1 MRGAALL
8 YFYHVMRLV
17 IIVIV
22 LCFDHAA
29 YAQKHD
35 YFWTF
40 GYAANYIDTIV
51 ENGGCIVDFNS
62 NPPKMTKLNTVLNFQ
77 NYAATCSDSS
87 GQLQFYTNGLRIYN
101 KNFQLMENGDTI
113 NPGDRWESFNED
125 NIGYLGFS
133 PIVIPDPK
141 GGNRYYMIHIG
152 ILIDTNFILRI
163 GPLYYTEIDMQ
174 ANNGKGAVLKKN
186 NILKN
191 YYDGNFSAPVAIK
204 HANGRDWWLLIH
216 IAGQSKI
223 IRYLVSPEGIN
234 NIGEQDVDFTFT
246 FDNGRVARCRASPD
260 GMQYALLDSGNFLA
274 LFDFDRCTG
283 LLSNQRTFHRSS
295 PVLFYGYLT
304 FSPDSRLFYLSNINT
319 ITQFDLMADT
329 LQPNILDTVQLF
341 DYTNY
346 PYPPFYAGFGEPIIT
361 PNGKIYYIAT
371 GATAYMN
378 VLHRPNLPGSACDY
392 ETGGLRLP
400 RFNGRTDFNFPNYRL
415 GALTNS
421 PCDTLGFKQPPHEGF
436 VNTSYEAFLEQQARS
451 KRQVF
456 RQMPPYTEKKD
467 LPFNPES
474 PEAIIEA
481 EMKQIELNKGTIKQK
496 N

>member
-1 MRGAALL
+1 
-8 YFYHVMRLV
+8 MRLV
-17 IIVIV
+17 ITIVIV
-22 LCFDHAA
+22 LSLGHTS

-62 NPPKMTKLNTVLNFQ
+62 NTPKMTKLNTILNFQ

-87 GQLQFYTNGLRIYN
+87 GQLQFYTNGMRIYN
-101 KNFQLMENGDTI
+101 KNFQLMQNGDTI
-113 NPGDRWESFNED
+113 NPGDRWEVFNED
-125 NIGYLGFS
+125 NVGYLGFS
-133 PIVIPDPK
+133 PIVIPAPV
-141 GGNRYYMIHIG
+141 GGNKYYMFHLG
-152 ILIDTNFILRI
+152 IYINNGVKY
-163 GPLYYTEIDMQ
+163 GPLYYTEIDMN
-174 ANNGKGAVLKKN
+174 ANNGNGKVT
-186 NILKN
+186 LKN
-191 YYDGNFSAPVAIK
+191 IVIKENFGESFSCPVAIK
-204 HANGRDWWLLIH
+204 HANGRDWWLLVH
-216 IAGQSKI
+216 ISGQSKI
-223 IRYLVSPEGIN
+223 IRYLIDEAGITYR
-234 NIGEQDVDFTFT
+234 GEQEVDFDFT
-246 FDNGRVARCRASPD
+246 FDNGNAARTRASPD
-260 GMQYALLDSGNFLA
+260 GMQYAIIDGSNFLA
-274 LFDFDRCTG
+274 IFDFDRCTG
-283 LLSNQRTFHRSS
+283 LLNNQRTLHRPSTA
-295 PVLFYGYLT
+295 PFYGYIT
-304 FSPDSRLFYLSNINT
+304 FSPNSRIFYLSTTRT

-346 PYPPFYAGFGEPIIT
+346 PYPPFYAGFGDPIIT

-400 RFNGRTDFNFPNYRL
+400 RFNGRTYFLFPNYRL

-456 RQMPPYTEKKD
+456 RQMSPYTGKKD
-467 LPFNPES
+467 IPFNPES

-481 EMKQIELNKGTIKQK
+481 EMKQNALNKAKKLK
-496 N
+496 NEEK